1 MSLGEYVKELRKEKG
16 LTQAKLAELLEI
28 TQGYVNKIESN
39 SKNPSP
45 TIIKKLSELLDVD
58 YTEMMEKACYIE
70 GFSELKQ
77 ENTRLREA
85 LGFYANEEKWSE
97 WDEPSEFECL
107 PPEAIAD
114 SGRIARIALGVSK

>member
-1 MSLGEYVKELRKEKG
+1 MSRNSEKKKG

-58 YTEMMEKACYIE
+58 YTEMMEKACYFHE
-70 GFSELKQ
+70 
-77 ENTRLREA
+77 
-85 LGFYANEEKWSE
+85 
-97 WDEPSEFECL
+97 
-107 PPEAIAD
+107 
-114 SGRIARIALGVSK
+114 